1 MSRLGALSS
10 SSTRRSGA
18 ANGSGR
24 SSTPL
29 ARVNTAVV
37 APMPT
42 ASTRTTGMVSAGVLR
57 STRAAWRRSSISMR
71 ACSRGAVVKRSVS
84 RSAQSA
90 RSARGPARSAWRS
103 RTSATISLSYSC
115 RNAAGYK
122 RVSRRYQRTER
133 VSRVS
138 RTGDSRALR
147 RKTGNPRLGE
157 QPPQA
162 LGFRD
167 SRTPPVRG
175 DAIEAAAL
183 VGRGLRAAHLLDEAL
198 LQHPLDRAVER
209 AGAEADPPV
218 GQRGDFLH
226 HAVAVTLVVGQGD

>member
-84 RSAQSA
+84 RSDQSA
-90 RSARGPARSAWRS
+90 TSARAPAPAAWRS
-103 RTSATISLSYSC
+103 WTSATISLSYSC

-122 RVSRRYQRTER
+122 RVRRRYQRTER

-138 RTGDSRALR
+138 RMGSRALR
-147 RKTGNPRLGE
+147 RKTGDPCLGE

-183 VGRGLRAAHLLDEAL
+183 VCRGLRAAHLVDEAL